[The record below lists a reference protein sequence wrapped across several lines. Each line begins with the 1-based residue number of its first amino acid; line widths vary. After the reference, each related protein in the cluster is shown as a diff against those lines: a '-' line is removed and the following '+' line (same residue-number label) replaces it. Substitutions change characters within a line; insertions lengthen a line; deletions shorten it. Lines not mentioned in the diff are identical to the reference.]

1 MTYDEIFGESPA
13 LLADEFCK
21 IYVCTT
27 CKASTSTYKVHIRT
41 SKIYACTY
49 HMYSTGTE
57 SDKVSLIMPFLIFVY
72 CCCSFLVCSVVSKD
86 MIGLSTKI
94 FFFIMSMYTKEQS
107 WVNVTL

>member
-1 MTYDEIFGESPA
+1 
-13 LLADEFCK
+13 
-21 IYVCTT
+21 
-27 CKASTSTYKVHIRT
+27 
-41 SKIYACTY
+41 
-49 HMYSTGTE
+49 MYSTGAE
-57 SDKVSLIMPFLIFVY
+57 SDKVSWIMPFLIFVY